1 MIENSNLQ
9 VNTVNKIFSYIK
21 EKFKFFLSFIIFTFL
36 IFVIYQ
42 YYSFYQKNN
51 ILKNSI
57 SYFNSKELDPNEDYF
72 KLIKELSDN
81 KDFYSIISSFEIINI
96 YFKDKRYS
104 EANQIYLDL
113 LKDKSLNNIYKSTI
127 AAHACYNNL
136 NVIFESSNL
145 NLKDT
150 VSEFIT
156 YIDDDLDSYKGIKL
170 EIRYLLLVSEQD
182 INNVSPI
189 NDVKT
194 NELYQLIQ
202 ETENLS
208 SKIKERVK
216 KIHEFQIYK

>member
-1 MIENSNLQ
+1 M
-9 VNTVNKIFSYIK
+9 
-21 EKFKFFLSFIIFTFL
+21 
-36 IFVIYQ
+36 
-42 YYSFYQKNN
+42 
-51 ILKNSI
+51 
-57 SYFNSKELDPNEDYF
+57 
-72 KLIKELSDN
+72 
-81 KDFYSIISSFEIINI
+81 
-96 YFKDKRYS
+96 
-104 EANQIYLDL
+104 
-113 LKDKSLNNIYKSTI
+113 
-127 AAHACYNNL
+127 
-136 NVIFESSNL
+136 
-145 NLKDT
+145 KDT